1 LKPPAKNQSVTAVAT
16 CMGEEARRMVWM
28 DLEMTGLSV
37 STESIIEI
45 ATVVTDGELNILAQ
59 GPNLAIRVPEALLD
73 AMDEW
78 NTTHHH
84 NSGLVDRIKNEG
96 VSVEEAEEATL
107 AFLSQWVEPNTAP
120 LCGNSIW
127 NDRRFL
133 EKEMPR
139 LLDFLHY
146 RMVDVSTVKELAG
159 RWYPNLSRYPKKGAH
174 LALDDTLESIEE
186 LRYFR
191 ERIFRHQD

>member
-1 LKPPAKNQSVTAVAT
+1 
-16 CMGEEARRMVWM
+16 M

-37 STESIIEI
+37 SSESIIEI

-59 GPNLAIRVPEALLD
+59 GPNLAIRVPDALLEG
-73 AMDEW
+73 MDEW

-96 VSVEEAEEATL
+96 VTVEEAEEATL

-146 RMVDVSTVKELAG
+146 RMVDVSTVTELAR

-174 LALDDTLESIEE
+174 LALDDALESIEE

-191 ERIFRHQD
+191 ERIFQHQD

>member
-1 LKPPAKNQSVTAVAT
+1 
-16 CMGEEARRMVWM
+16 MGEEARRMVWM
-28 DLEMTGLSV
+28 DLEMTGLAV
-37 STESIIEI
+37 ETESIIEI
-45 ATVVTDGELNILAQ
+45 ATVVTDGDLNILAQ
-59 GPNLAIRVPEALLD
+59 GPNLAIRVSDELLEG
-73 AMDEW
+73 MDEW

-84 NSGLVDRIKNEG
+84 NSGLVERIKQEG
-96 VSVEEAEEATL
+96 VSLAEAEEATL
-107 AFLSQWVEPNTAP
+107 AFLSAWVEPNTAP

-146 RMVDVSTVKELAG
+146 RMVDVSTVKELAQ
-159 RWYPNLSRYPKKGAH
+159 RWYPGLPRYPKKGAH

-191 ERIFRHQD
+191 ERIFQPHD

>member
-1 LKPPAKNQSVTAVAT
+1 
-16 CMGEEARRMVWM
+16 MGEEARRMVWM

-37 STESIIEI
+37 ETESIIEI
-45 ATVVTDGELNILAQ
+45 ATVVTDGDLNILAQ
-59 GPNLAIRVPEALLD
+59 GPNLAIRVPDELLEG
-73 AMDEW
+73 MDEW

-84 NSGLVDRIKNEG
+84 NSGLVERIKQEG
-96 VSVEEAEEATL
+96 VSLAEAEEATL
-107 AFLSQWVEPNTAP
+107 AFLSAWVEPNTAP

-146 RMVDVSTVKELAG
+146 RMVDVSTVKELAQ
-159 RWYPNLSRYPKKGAH
+159 RWYPGLPRYPKKGAH

-191 ERIFRHQD
+191 ARIFQSHV